1 MSNERKTILIVDDSA
16 LDIQLISELL
26 KESYRI
32 QVAKTPEKALE
43 IAHGETPPD
52 LILLDV
58 LLPRMDGYELCQIF
72 KSHAATSQIPVIF
85 ITGNITEEERWRG
98 LDLGA
103 IAYLIKPIEADQLE
117 RLVRRIIG

>member
-72 KSHAATSQIPVIF
+72 KSHTATSQIPVIF